1 MSGQRFTA
9 DRSAYLRAYAWMAA
23 IAMAA
28 GMGVL
33 WAMGNP
39 HAWTGAVGGLA
50 AIALRGWYL
59 SSEDLAA
66 EWVLDDTDITG
77 PGERR
82 IALSDIEVVR
92 VLGSSVQIV
101 TKNGHKHLIKYLAD
115 APSVQ
120 ARIEAAHQEVQE

>member
-1 MSGQRFTA
+1 MSLARFTA

-23 IAMAA
+23 IAMAV

-39 HAWTGAVGGLA
+39 HAWTGGVGGLA
-50 AIALRGWYL
+50 AIVLRGWYL

-66 EWVLDDTDITG
+66 EWVLEEAAITG

-82 IALSDIEVVR
+82 IALAEIDLVR
-92 VLGSSVQIV
+92 TLGSSVQIV
-101 TKNGHKHLIKYLAD
+101 TQNGHKHLIKYLAD
-115 APSVQ
+115 APAVK
-120 ARIEAAHQEVQE
+120 ARIEAAKGGVS